1 MPAGTA
7 ADQIETRLNQEP
19 KGNQEKST
27 PAATDTLN
35 DAADAPSAA
44 VGADTEDAAARVPQS
59 EERTVSE
66 AGNPSL
72 AVDDAAPTG
81 QLPAGTAADRD
92 ADADMTRSLQKAEQA
107 RDNAEGE
114 IRRPEEIQ
122 ASEDQNRLL
131 ELRCQEQA
139 ARKILS
145 TISSSLFHLDKGGE
159 IRWRTYTAHRRV
171 RGLVRSIFYRLRHKT
186 FKLSENKVFLAGR
199 HLQAEMNH
207 FLIEKLYAE
216 LGKGRFKTE
225 DLLTTIINHQMIE
238 SSAEGRTD
246 YSGMPAVRDNVE
258 EAKHEGYAIE
268 LGQIQDMFEAGEIS
282 RSLAKE
288 LRRNVYVMQ
297 VDADSAL

>member
-1 MPAGTA
+1 
-7 ADQIETRLNQEP
+7 
-19 KGNQEKST
+19 
-27 PAATDTLN
+27 
-35 DAADAPSAA
+35 
-44 VGADTEDAAARVPQS
+44 
-59 EERTVSE
+59 
-66 AGNPSL
+66 
-72 AVDDAAPTG
+72 
-81 QLPAGTAADRD
+81 
-92 ADADMTRSLQKAEQA
+92 
-107 RDNAEGE
+107 
-114 IRRPEEIQ
+114 
-122 ASEDQNRLL
+122 
-131 ELRCQEQA
+131 
-139 ARKILS
+139 
-145 TISSSLFHLDKGGE
+145 
-159 IRWRTYTAHRRV
+159 
-171 RGLVRSIFYRLRHKT
+171 
-186 FKLSENKVFLAGR
+186 
-199 HLQAEMNH
+199 MNH